1 MIQIPCLAEPVIKP
15 LFLSECF
22 YILSY
27 CRYISID
34 IFTLNLLSHEL
45 FFHAWFHEVIPQT
58 LSDILTTSTL
68 VTPDHAPKVCG
79 CQQHELHQIDIVL
92 FAEYSVHQ

>member
-1 MIQIPCLAEPVIKP
+1 MIQIPCLTEPVIKP

-34 IFTLNLLSHEL
+34 IFTLNLLSDEL
-45 FFHAWFHEVIPQT
+45 FFHACFHEVIPQT
-58 LSDILTTSTL
+58 LSDVLTAISL
-68 VTPDHAPKVCG
+68 VTPDHARKVCG
-79 CQQHELHQIDIVL
+79 CQ
-92 FAEYSVHQ
+92 